1 MNVYLHTDARNIN
14 EVILLAELDQVTDAA
29 EKTDDGIVLRRVSG
43 QICRPG
49 LTRRSLLSLR
59 RWAAEEPYVEDG
71 RIYFPIRGLRVGH
84 DHYPGLSWISVTGDA
99 LHLLLDEPFAGTIKE
114 YAEQFQERNR
124 RVGAFLDRWDN
135 NRVTRNEYRELMG
148 DRPLG
153 LPGMDD
159 PIPPDALAQIRTRI
173 INSPEWRKA
182 SANRIH

>member
-1 MNVYLHTDARNIN
+1 MNIYLHTDARNIN
-14 EVILLAELDQVTDAA
+14 EVILLAELGEVTDAA
-29 EKTDDGIVLRRVSG
+29 EKIDEGTILRRVSG
-43 QICRPG
+43 KNCRPN
-49 LTRRSLLSLR
+49 LTCPSLMRLR
-59 RWAAEEPYVEDG
+59 RWAGEEPYVEDG
-71 RIYFPIRGLRVGH
+71 RIYFAIPGLRVGH
-84 DHYPGLSWISVTGDA
+84 DHYPGLSWISVTGAA

-114 YAEQFQERNR
+114 YAAQFQERNR

-182 SANRIH
+182 STNRIA